1 MMKKSPKEIV
11 SVEELEKEGAVSKF
25 AVLAPD
31 AYLTIL
37 FIVDPLSVLVNV
49 DANPPAPC
57 AAVRVTV
64 PATSDPMDAFGV
76 PRVGVSP
83 LILTL
88 ESVAISEATNEETL
102 QVTVAVPSPPLVGPV
117 GAVIKLLS

>member
-1 MMKKSPKEIV
+1 MKKSPKEIA
-11 SVEELEKEGAVSKF
+11 SVEELEKAGADSKF

-49 DANPPAPC
+49 DANPPAAC

-64 PATSDPMDAFGV
+64 PATNDPIDALGV

-83 LILTL
+83 LILAL
-88 ESVAISEATNEETL
+88 ESVAISDATKEETL
-102 QVTVAVPSPPLVGPV
+102 HVTVDVPLAPLLPLVAP
-117 GAVIKLLS
+117 KLCI